1 MKNITLYIIR
11 IVFYVLLAFQFSLMV
26 YGLHDTFNNPKLSSF
41 IALIVGFVGLFA
53 WMDNIKLTR
62 KIK

>member
-1 MKNITLYIIR
+1 MKQIIIAIIR

-41 IALIVGFVGLFA
+41 IALIVCFVGIFA
-53 WMDNIKLTR
+53 WIDNINRVKS
-62 KIK
+62 